1 MAQLFVDVIIKNT
14 TNNGKSDHFWDACEM
29 NLLKALVLYVD
40 QGYAEEN
47 RNIGEVYRLLTLNG
61 ESQLDTLFEAL
72 PSTHPAKAPYS
83 LFKQASDT
91 VRSGVIIGLGSRLQV
106 FQSELIKK
114 LPLRMRS
121 IWSFRVSSPVPTSS
135 LPATRT
141 APLIFWPRCFY
152 LSASSN
158 WCDMQTTTARAAN
171 CLCLSISLGKN

>member
-1 MAQLFVDVIIKNT
+1 MWIKLC
-14 TNNGKSDHFWDACEM
+14 GRKPQHWRSLPAAD
-29 NLLKALVLYVD
+29 
-40 QGYAEEN
+40 
-47 RNIGEVYRLLTLNG
+47 LNG
-61 ESQLDTLFEAL
+61 ESQLDTLLEAL

-114 LPLRMRS
+114 ITAKNEIDLELPGQQ
-121 IWSFRVSSPVPTSS
+121 PVPTSS

-158 WCDMQTTTARAAN
+158 WCDMQTTTARVAN